1 MRKLVIALFVFTF
14 MLGGLSMTAYAAVDC
29 TKDNWMDQAGDW
41 FMTRGKNGLEKD
53 QVLAKRKAERIT
65 ACTKREAE
73 KAMKEAGKAGGD
85 MKKKLGF

>member
-1 MRKLVIALFVFTF
+1 
-14 MLGGLSMTAYAAVDC
+14 MLGLSVTAFAAVDC

-41 FMTRGKNGLEKD
+41 FATRGKNGLEKD
-53 QVLAKRKAERIT
+53 TVLAKRKADRIA

-73 KAMKEAGKAGGD
+73 KAAKEAQKAGNE

>member
-1 MRKLVIALFVFTF
+1 MRKFVIGFFVLAL
-14 MLGGLSMTAYAAVDC
+14 MLGLSMNAYAAVDC

-41 FMTRGKNGLEKD
+41 FASRGKNGLEKD
-53 QVLAKRKAERIT
+53 QVLAARKADRIA

-73 KAMKEAGKAGGD
+73 KAVKEAQKAGSD